1 MWENNSTQVLK
12 CMSCQIFSSVE
23 TSHKSIP
30 DFSLSLW
37 MCTTH
42 QIESSGARHMRCGE
56 SCCCVQIYFLLHAS
70 MIFPLLLVRKRGEIF
85 PLQFTEEVK
94 ENLFHFNHKHS
105 VLTFHMCAY
114 DASAWAFW
122 FSCAILCEL
131 SQRYSQIFLTTY
143 CRSILSCLFSVHC
156 VQCVH
161 REQPMG

>member
-1 MWENNSTQVLK
+1 MLLVIWVSRKREKKIPKLHGCWTPCVKGPLIGRMWEDNSTQVFK
-12 CMSCQIFSSVE
+12 CMNCQIFSSVE

-42 QIESSGARHMRCGE
+42 QTESSRARHMRCGE
-56 SCCCVQIYFLLHAS
+56 SRCCVQIYFLLHAS

-105 VLTFHMCAY
+105 VLTFHMCVCV
-114 DASAWAFW
+114 WRFCMGLLIQL
-122 FSCAILCEL
+122 CAILC
-131 SQRYSQIFLTTY
+131 
-143 CRSILSCLFSVHC
+143 
-156 VQCVH
+156 
-161 REQPMG
+161 M